1 MAKRGYRGKH
11 PHNDMKVS
19 PKNPSSN
26 KYSSKLTTE
35 YNNLKNDK
43 TRYDYIRTHY
53 FYPQG
58 TLIISASKDLVA
70 GNQITM
76 SATDGTVVQL
86 VGAGATSAGD
96 GEFKADGSAEQ
107 ATNGLVSC
115 INTLA
120 GTKFTAT
127 TTGTPAEQLLVTQDE
142 PGPDGNTTVTFST
155 DINNK
160 VFIAGTTAQNSGS
173 ATYKFTNG

>member
-19 PKNPSSN
+19 KNPSSG
-26 KYSSKLTTE
+26 KHSAKLTKE

-58 TLIISASKDLVA
+58 SLTLSASKDLA
-70 GNQITM
+70 AANQITM
-76 SATDGTVVQL
+76 SSADGVTVEL
-86 VGAGATSAGD
+86 VGAGATSAAD
-96 GEFKADGSAEQ
+96 GEFKADGTAAN
-107 ATNGLVSC
+107 ATDGMVSC
-115 INTLA
+115 INTLSA
-120 GTKFTAT
+120 GKLTAVNSSD
-127 TTGTPAEQLLVTQDE
+127 QLVVTQNE

-160 VFIAGTTAQNSGS
+160 VFIAGTTVQSSGS
-173 ATYKFTNG
+173 VTYKFSGG